1 MKKNH
6 RCEESLKAKVSINY
20 TYPYEWDFL
29 NKNEK
34 EDWRMF
40 NYIYNSEYDCFT
52 KNIVGVIKYCPFC
65 GKKLEIE

>member
-1 MKKNH
+1 M
-6 RCEESLKAKVSINY
+6 SINY